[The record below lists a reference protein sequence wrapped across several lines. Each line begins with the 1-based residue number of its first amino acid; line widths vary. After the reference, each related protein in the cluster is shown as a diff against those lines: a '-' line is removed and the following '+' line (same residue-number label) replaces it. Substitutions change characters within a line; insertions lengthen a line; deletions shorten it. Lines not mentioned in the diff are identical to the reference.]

1 MDCRVS
7 HSRKSATSSSVSV
20 WPDLLES
27 CLKDDAGG
35 LDAEV
40 EAITKMGLS
49 DFETYIEIL
58 VALRGAF
65 HRKYI
70 IESLDATMLKNK
82 AGALLAQT
90 RARNAPRRF
99 ALDSRLL
106 EVLLQIAVLRPVAT
120 RATSPARCGSTIC

>member
-1 MDCRVS
+1 MS
-7 HSRKSATSSSVSV
+7 
-20 WPDLLES
+20 
-27 CLKDDAGG
+27 G

-106 EVLLQIAVLRPVAT
+106 EVCCRLRCCARAAT
-120 RATSPARCGSTIC
+120 RLLHRGDADRRSVGLLARALRAVHRSTAAG